1 MSRTERC
8 ARWLDWLQQV
18 STSTDYHTLVK
29 MCHDFVVS
37 RGGDKAV
44 EMDEM
49 DLELVDIEKKQIE
62 DLTNM
67 RKSSHLLPYRR
78 YIYIG
83 EVSLQKE
90 KKERFGAGVSLS
102 LIHDDPH

>member
-1 MSRTERC
+1 MSYSEKC
-8 ARWLDWLQQV
+8 ARWLEWLHQV
-18 STSTDYHTLVK
+18 STATEYQTLVNL
-29 MCHDFVVS
+29 CNDHV
-37 RGGDKAV
+37 RGGGPGKSAEIND
-44 EMDEM
+44 M

-67 RKSSHLLPYRR
+67 RKSPHLLPYRR

-90 KKERFGAGVSLS
+90 RKERLGAGVSLLLDS
-102 LIHDDPH
+102 EYGF